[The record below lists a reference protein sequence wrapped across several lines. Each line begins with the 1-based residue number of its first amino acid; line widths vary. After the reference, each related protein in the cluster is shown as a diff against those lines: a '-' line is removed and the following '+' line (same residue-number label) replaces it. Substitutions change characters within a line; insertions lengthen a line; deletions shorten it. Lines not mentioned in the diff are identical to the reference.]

1 MLVNDTLSKP
11 TIIINSTI
19 HLFIRL
25 TPFTL
30 IIHFFFKVGLTLSTV
45 YPFLFTVLFFFQE
58 FHGKSYMYRYTLTYL
73 VDPEIVWVPKYF
85 LLVGFSAA
93 IVNAGAKQEKTNAT
107 IKATINLLYIFDIL
121 PLLLC
126 CIKLILSCFL
136 SKSC

>member
-58 FHGKSYMYRYTLTYL
+58 FHGKKLYVSIYFNLFGWPWNSMSPQIFLARWFLSCNSKRGRQTGKNRCHYKGYNQFTIYL
-73 VDPEIVWVPKYF
+73 WH
-85 LLVGFSAA
+85 S
-93 IVNAGAKQEKTNAT
+93 T
-107 IKATINLLYIFDIL
+107 ITPLLYQISIELFSL
-121 PLLLC
+121 
-126 CIKLILSCFL
+126 
-136 SKSC
+136 